1 MTFVFCSLDANAQ
14 RRRNTRVSPLS
25 SEATTPILPSDSLAL
40 DSLALDSLTTD
51 SLVVDSVPQ
60 RKESITAPV
69 DFEASDSIVFTQNGF
84 AHLYGEGKVT
94 YEQINLAAD
103 VITMNIDSTTVFAYG
118 REDSLGVVKG
128 KPVFTEGETPYE
140 TNQIRYNFNS
150 KKGIISNIV
159 TQQGEGYVI
168 GNNAKKGAND
178 EIYLKQGIY
187 TTCENHDHPHF
198 YMQMTYAKV
207 RPKKMW

>member
-140 TNQIRYNFNS
+140 TKPHLRQLPPC
-150 KKGIISNIV
+150 GWV
-159 TQQGEGYVI
+159 TDFGCCRLPWCDGRCVQDPG
-168 GNNAKKGAND
+168 
-178 EIYLKQGIY
+178 
-187 TTCENHDHPHF
+187 
-198 YMQMTYAKV
+198 TYSP
-207 RPKKMW
+207 RHG